1 MKPRATADQTRL
13 KLLLAVKGR
22 ADNLD
27 LLQPVKLFSDARVE
41 LNNPRSIKDLQT
53 ALDAPDY
60 DLIICDYQL
69 LNTRTIALLEKSR
82 GNSGGSVPLVIFMHE
97 ADPDKFKQ
105 ARALQCLHAFV
116 MKELEPVGLHN
127 LVHMALKH
135 ALLRRCQLTPAPALP
150 PPNDFNRSY
159 AYHATIDTEGYLHT
173 DWISGPFET
182 VTGYSVEEVKRAG
195 GWVSL
200 VDKEDLP
207 KVRTFVGS
215 LITNKAASVIYRLT
229 SKSGSPIWLEG
240 TGQPE
245 WSESEQRVT
254 GISGGARDVTDR
266 EQLKLTLQTLNRQ
279 QMAIVGMGELTTR
292 ETDLSA
298 LLRQTVLLVTQTL
311 EAWICEIFTLD
322 KDNNQAI
329 LQAGTGLESEIIGK
343 LALPVDKDNE
353 LAFVLHNETR
363 LLIGNLRHEDRFKP
377 SSHLRKQKAAS
388 GICLPIKADQ
398 EVFGFVAVYSN
409 EVSAFNEN
417 HLNFVQSIAT
427 LLAAFFSKQSTE
439 FRLRT
444 TRDALVEQTRQLRG
458 NPEDNFYL
466 QEPSSQDDD
475 ISVIVKTAKELRG
488 RDLILSATSKITRI
502 LIDTTDWRIAMNEVL
517 AELGQAA
524 NISRAYLCSNH
535 TDLTGDLLTSMLYEW
550 VNSGVQSCMKQSTY
564 QNMSLEHTGLARFAE
579 ILDRGGIIVGKVEE
593 FTESEQAFFKRIDV
607 KSTAI
612 VPIFLENK
620 WWGFLGFD
628 ACNVNRSWSTAEV
641 DALRIAANMISSV
654 LERKHN
660 DAALHAVME
669 GTVSK
674 TGEDYFRSLVK
685 HLAEVFNADYCLIA
699 EATGKNHF
707 KVRTALHNS
716 KYLASFE
723 YRQEENIFRNN
734 SPDDIV
740 HYPTNVHQAFP
751 DNTWLTKRKIEGY
764 LAIPMLD
771 NQKNILGHI
780 AVMSTNR
787 LDADILELQILK
799 IFAARAGVELERQR
813 MEREN
818 LQLARISLENPNM
831 LIIADLQGNI
841 VLSNPACTRMM
852 DDLGL
857 PELTALL
864 PENHNDLIEE
874 ALNNKTQ
881 AVTAEKN
888 IADYSFQWNYYLQS
902 DLDRIHIY
910 AVDLTQYRLAEN
922 QLRKDAFHDVLTG
935 LPNRIFFNNLLTHA
949 IERTMRRDDYT
960 FAVLFLDLDRFKYI
974 NDSLGHAYGDKFLEI
989 VSQLLKNCLRPGD
1002 HIARFGGDEF
1012 AILLDSVTGE
1022 EDATNIATRIQQVLS
1037 RPIKLDQHETFT
1049 SASIGVALSNRGY
1062 TSPQD
1067 ILRDADIAMYSAKQA
1082 GKARHAVFDSH
1093 MHDEMIH
1100 VLKLETDLRNAL
1112 KNGELSVYYQPI
1124 YSIPQK
1130 SLTGFEALVR
1140 WHHPGK
1146 GFLEPHDFIPLA
1158 EEMSII
1164 RDIDYLVLREAARQL
1179 KVWRK
1184 KYELAKNIKMNV
1196 NLSGIHFNSTAILA
1210 EIGHVLKD
1218 NNLSNDSLQIEL
1230 TEGVIMDNT
1239 GRSTEIFHVLSQL
1252 GVHISIDDFG
1262 VGYSSLS
1269 RLTKLPVDMLKID
1282 RGFVQSM
1289 IVDSSSLNITRAIID
1304 LAHDL
1309 DMEVIAEGVETQ
1321 GQFQI
1326 LSRMGCHYAQ
1336 GYYISKPLSTEDVE
1350 RFLVSP
1356 PSL

>member
-1 MKPRATADQTRL
+1 MKPRSAADQTRL
-13 KLLLAVKGR
+13 RLLLAVKGR

-27 LLQPVKLFSDARVE
+27 LLEPVKAFTEAGIE
-41 LNNPRSIKDLQT
+41 LTNPRSIKDLQT
-53 ALDAPDY
+53 ALESPDY

-69 LNTRTIALLEKSR
+69 LNSRTVAQLGKIREESAIKI
-82 GNSGGSVPLVIFMHE
+82 PLVVFVHE

-105 ARALQCLHAFV
+105 AQALQSLHTFV
-116 MKELEPVGLHN
+116 MTEMDAAGLHN
-127 LVHMALKH
+127 LIQISLKH
-135 ALLRRCQLTPAPALP
+135 ALLHRAHPPAAPIPALP
-150 PPNDFNRSY
+150 DFNRSY
-159 AYHATIDTEGYLHT
+159 AYHATIDKDGYLHT
-173 DWISGPFET
+173 DWVSGSFEA
-182 VTGYSVEEVKRAG
+182 VTGYSTDEVKRAG

-200 VDKEDLP
+200 VDKEDLA
-207 KVRTFVGS
+207 KIKTFVGS
-215 LITNKAASVIYRLT
+215 LIANKPASVIYRLI
-229 SKSGSPIWLEG
+229 SKAGSPIWLEG
-240 TGQPE
+240 GGHPE
-245 WSESEQRVT
+245 WDENEKRVI
-254 GISGGARDVTDR
+254 GIRGGARDVTER

-292 ETDLSA
+292 ETDLLA
-298 LLRQTVLLVTQTL
+298 LLKQTALLVTQTL

-322 KDNNQAI
+322 KDNRQAV
-329 LQAGTGLESEIIGK
+329 LQAATGLESAMIGK
-343 LALPVDKDNE
+343 LVLPIDKDNE
-353 LAFVLHNETR
+353 LAFTLQNTPR
-363 LLIGNLRHEDRFKP
+363 LLIHNLRQENRFKP
-377 SSHLRKQKAAS
+377 SSHLRKQKVLS
-388 GICLPIKADQ
+388 GICVPVKADQ
-398 EVFGFVAVYSN
+398 DVFGFLAVYSN
-409 EVSAFNEN
+409 QPSAFNDN
-417 HLNFVQSIAT
+417 QLNFAQSIAT
-427 LLAAFFSKQSTE
+427 LLAAFFTQQSTE
-439 FRLRT
+439 FRLRS
-444 TRDALVEQTRQLRG
+444 TRDALVEQTQQLRG
-458 NPEDNFYL
+458 KPEDNLFL
-466 QEPSSQDDD
+466 EKSNGQDDD

-488 RDLILSATSKITRI
+488 RDLILSATAKITRM
-502 LIDTTDWRIAMNEVL
+502 LIDTSDWRMAMNEVL

-524 NISRAYLCSNH
+524 NTSRAYLCSNH
-535 TDLTGDLLTSMLYEW
+535 TDLTGDLLTSILYEW
-550 VNSGVQSCMKQSTY
+550 VNTGIQARVTQPAY
-564 QNMSLEHTGLARFAE
+564 QNMSLQHVGLSRFAE
-579 ILDRGGIIVGKVEE
+579 ILDRGGVIVGQVDE
-593 FTESEQAFFKRIDV
+593 FTDSEQAYFKKIEV

-628 ACNVNRSWSTAEV
+628 ACNAKRSWSTAEV

-674 TGEDYFRSLVK
+674 TGEDYFRSLLK
-685 HLAEVFNADYCLIA
+685 HLAGVFNADYCLLA
-699 EATGKNHF
+699 ESTGNNHF
-707 KVRTALHNS
+707 TVRTALHNDEF
-716 KYLASFE
+716 LAPFE
-723 YRQEENIFRNN
+723 YRQEENAFK
-734 SPDDIV
+734 SGTDEIV
-740 HYPTNVHQAFP
+740 HYPSNVHQAFP
-751 DNTWLTKRKIEGY
+751 ENAWLSKRKIEGY
-764 LAIPMLD
+764 LAIPVLD
-771 NQKNILGHI
+771 NQKNVLGHI

-799 IFAARAGVELERQR
+799 IFAARVGVEMERQR
-813 MEREN
+813 MEKEN

-831 LIIADLQGNI
+831 LVVADLEGDI
-841 VLSNPACTRMM
+841 VLSNPACAKMI
-852 DDLGL
+852 DELGL
-857 PELTALL
+857 TNLGDLL
-864 PENHNDLIEE
+864 PETHHDLIKQI
-874 ALNNKTQ
+874 LKNKGQT
-881 AVTAEKN
+881 VSAEKSV
-888 IADYSFQWNYYLQS
+888 ADYCFQWNYYLQS
-902 DLDRIHIY
+902 DLDRVHIY
-910 AVDLTQYRLAEN
+910 AIDMTQYRLAET

-935 LPNRIFFNNLLTHA
+935 LPNRTFFNNLLTHA
-949 IERTMRRDDYT
+949 IERTNRRDDYT

-1012 AILLDSVTGE
+1012 AILLDSVTGDE
-1022 EDATNIATRIQQVLS
+1022 EATNIAARIQNILS
-1037 RPIKLDQHETFT
+1037 KPIKLDQHETFT
-1049 SASIGVALSNRGY
+1049 SASIGVALSDRGY

-1112 KNGELSVYYQPI
+1112 KNGELCVYYQPI
-1124 YSIPQK
+1124 YSIPQR
-1130 SLTGFEALVR
+1130 SLAGFEALVR
-1140 WHHPGK
+1140 WNHPGK

-1164 RDIDYLVLREAARQL
+1164 RDIDYLVLNEATRQL
-1179 KVWRK
+1179 KKWRK
-1184 KYELAKNIKMNV
+1184 EFEHAKNIKMNI
-1196 NLSGIHFNSTAILA
+1196 NLSGIHFNNTAILA

-1239 GRSTEIFHVLSQL
+1239 GRSAEIFHVLSQL

-1289 IVDSSSLNITRAIID
+1289 IIDSSSLNITRAIID

-1336 GYYISKPLSTEDVE
+1336 GYYISKPLSIEDVE
-1350 RFLVSP
+1350 AFLTNP
-1356 PSL
+1356 PGL